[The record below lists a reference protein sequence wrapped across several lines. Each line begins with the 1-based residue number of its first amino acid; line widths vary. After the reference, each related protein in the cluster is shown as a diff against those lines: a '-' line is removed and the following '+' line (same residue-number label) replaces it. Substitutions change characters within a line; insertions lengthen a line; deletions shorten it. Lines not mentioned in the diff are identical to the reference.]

1 MPGFKRPS
9 RSCHASRRR
18 EACDLSGRTPSP
30 PADLVARGRGRRFW
44 KSVLAEFELSAS
56 EIELLSEACRT
67 LDELDALRIAIAT
80 EGTTVPGST
89 GQPRA
94 HPALGELRQGRGE
107 LRRLLDALGIPQPLA
122 AVAEGEGVLSIASR
136 RATRAASA
144 RWDRR
149 GRSAGA

>member
-1 MPGFKRPS
+1 M
-9 RSCHASRRR
+9 
-18 EACDLSGRTPSP
+18 
-30 PADLVARGRGRRFW
+30 
-44 KSVLAEFELSAS
+44 
-56 EIELLSEACRT
+56 
-67 LDELDALRIAIAT
+67 DELDALRIAIAT

-122 AVAEGEGVLSIASR
+122 AVAEGEAVVSIASR